1 MSRLH
6 IQQKVLLVPWFSEAV
21 PRRAVTRL
29 LRINGLS
36 VDMHGSRSRGTP
48 AELPIWVPLVRDQ

>member
-6 IQQKVLLVPWFSEAV
+6 IQQKVLLVPWSEAV
-21 PRRAVTRL
+21 PKRAVTRL
-29 LRINGLS
+29 LRIIELS
-36 VDMHGSRSRGTP
+36 IEMHGSRSRGTP